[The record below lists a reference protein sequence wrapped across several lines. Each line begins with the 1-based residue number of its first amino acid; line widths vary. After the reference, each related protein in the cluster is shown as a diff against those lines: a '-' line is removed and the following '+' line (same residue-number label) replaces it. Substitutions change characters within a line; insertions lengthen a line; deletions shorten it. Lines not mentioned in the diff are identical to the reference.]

1 MTAPAFSPIEATI
14 ESIHAG
20 YRGGLTCE
28 TVVQAYL
35 DRIAAFDQKGPALN
49 AFAALN
55 PRALDEARELD
66 RKFAETGALV
76 GPLHG
81 ISIAVKD
88 QAETAG
94 IPTCFGSIAL
104 KGYVPIEDATIVAK
118 LKAAG
123 AIIIGKTTLPD
134 FATSWFG
141 YSSATG
147 ETRNPYDLAR
157 DPGGSS
163 AGTGA
168 AIAANLATVGIG
180 EDTGGRSACQRAS
193 TISSACA

>member
-1 MTAPAFSPIEATI
+1 LLWL
-14 ESIHAG
+14 G
-20 YRGGLTCE
+20 
-28 TVVQAYL
+28 
-35 DRIAAFDQKGPALN
+35 
-49 AFAALN
+49 
-55 PRALDEARELD
+55 RAER
-66 RKFAETGALV
+66 LV
-76 GPLHG
+76 
-81 ISIAVKD
+81 
-88 QAETAG
+88 
-94 IPTCFGSIAL
+94 PT
-104 KGYVPIEDATIVAK
+104 EDATIVAK
-118 LKAAG
+118 LKTAG

-180 EDTGGRSACQRAS
+180 EDTGGSIRLPAS
-193 TISSACA
+193 FNNLVGGA